1 MTKIFRIVIY
11 IHSVPAVSLKQLTLF
26 ISNGLRVCIC
36 LFSTCICLSGSLK
49 KILKWIGFEV
59 EIKRDCTSRKMFS
72 LIQELARTSQRDWDC
87 VMCCIL
93 SHGLEGSVYGI
104 DGYTVEIRKLM
115 ELFSGTN
122 CPSLAGK
129 PKMFFI
135 QACQGSKQQD
145 VVYTDAGKSGRGYVD
160 TDAVQ
165 AKECI
170 PSHADFLLGMAT
182 VPSFVSFR
190 DRAKGTWYIQSLCQN
205 LADMV
210 PR

>member
-1 MTKIFRIVIY
+1 MTKMIVIVIY
-11 IHSVPAVSLKQLTLF
+11 IHVVPAVSLKQLTLF
-26 ISNGLRVCIC
+26 ILISQIGCIC
-36 LFSTCICLSGSLK
+36 LFSTCICISGSLDK
-49 KILKWIGFEV
+49 VLRWLGFEV
-59 EIKRDCTSRKMFS
+59 EIQRDCTRRKMLS
-72 LIQELARTSQRDWDC
+72 LIQKLAETSQRDWDC
-87 VMCCIL
+87 VMCCVL
-93 SHGLEGSVYGI
+93 SHGLEGSVYGV
-104 DGYTVEIRKLM
+104 DGCTVEISMLM
-115 ELFSGTN
+115 EPFSGTN

-145 VVYTDAGKSGRGYVD
+145 AVYMDAGMSGD
-160 TDAVQ
+160 TNAVQ
-165 AKECI
+165 AKDCI

-190 DRAKGTWYIQSLCQN
+190 ERGNGTWYIQSLCQN

>member
-11 IHSVPAVSLKQLTLF
+11 IHSAVSLKQLTLF

-36 LFSTCICLSGSLK
+36 LFSTRICLPVSLE

-59 EIKRDCTSRKMFS
+59 EIKRDCSSRKMFS